1 MDHEIKEM
9 FGVILNKL
17 NGIESRIDRIELRMD
32 KLELRMDKLELR
44 MDKFEL
50 RMSKLDSRQD
60 EIFLVVKA
68 IEHNN
73 TVHGAEIDTIK
84 FKVHHLD
91 GTFNAMGE
99 VITSRKA
106 V

>member
-1 MDHEIKEM
+1 MDNEIKEM

-32 KLELRMDKLELR
+32 K
-44 MDKFEL
+44 FEL
-50 RMSKLDSRQD
+50 RMNKLDSRQD

>member
-1 MDHEIKEM
+1 MDNEIKEM

-32 KLELRMDKLELR
+32 RFELR

-50 RMSKLDSRQD
+50 RMNKLDSRQD

-73 TVHGAEIDTIK
+73 TVHGAEIDNIK

-99 VITSRKA
+99 LITSRKA

>member
-1 MDHEIKEM
+1 MDNEIKEM

-32 KLELRMDKLELR
+32 K
-44 MDKFEL
+44 FEL
-50 RMSKLDSRQD
+50 RMNKLDSRQD

-91 GTFNAMGE
+91 GTFNAIGE

>member
-1 MDHEIKEM
+1 MDNEIKEM

-17 NGIESRIDRIELRMD
+17 NGIE
-32 KLELRMDKLELR
+32 LR

-50 RMSKLDSRQD
+50 RMNKLDSRQD

-73 TVHGAEIDTIK
+73 TVHGAEIDNIK

-99 VITSRKA
+99 VITSPMA

>member
-17 NGIESRIDRIELRMD
+17 NGIESRIDRI
-32 KLELRMDKLELR
+32 ELRMDKLELR

>member
-1 MDHEIKEM
+1 MDNEIKEM

-17 NGIESRIDRIELRMD
+17 NGIE
-32 KLELRMDKLELR
+32 LR

-50 RMSKLDSRQD
+50 RMNKLDSRQD

-68 IEHNN
+68 TEHNN
-73 TVHGAEIDTIK
+73 TVHGAEIDNIK

-91 GTFNAMGE
+91 GTFNAIGE

>member
-9 FGVILNKL
+9 FGVILSKL
-17 NGIESRIDRIELRMD
+17 NGIESRIDRI
-32 KLELRMDKLELR
+32 ELR

-60 EIFLVVKA
+60 EIFLIVKA

-73 TVHGAEIDTIK
+73 TGHGAEIDNIK